1 MLTVHHLGK
10 SQSERIVWLCEE
22 LAIAYTLIVYDRDS
36 ETMLAPSDYKA
47 LHPIGA
53 APVITEGEMVL
64 AESEAIIDYII
75 ARHGA
80 GRLAL
85 SADEAAFPDYLY
97 WYHFTNGTLQ
107 PSLGRNMVLAWAGID
122 GASAIGVAMQRR
134 TDIALAMVDR
144 RLAEHPYLAGAKFS
158 AADVMIVFSLTTM
171 RYFNP
176 FELAPYP
183 AILAYLKR
191 ISLRPAYRSA
201 MAKGDPGMP
210 LLLD

>member
-22 LAIAYTLIVYDRDS
+22 LAIPYELKVYDRDAT
-36 ETMLAPSDYKA
+36 TMLAPADYKA

-53 APVITEGEMVL
+53 APVITEGDLVL

-75 ARHGA
+75 AKHGG

-85 SADEAAFPDYLY
+85 SADDGAFPDYLY

-107 PSLGRNMVLAWAGID
+107 PSIGRNMIVKWGGID
-122 GASAIGVAMQRR
+122 EASPISQAMLQR
-134 TDIALAMVDR
+134 TAIALAMVDR
-144 RLAEHPYLAGAKFS
+144 RLAQNSFLAGDVFT
-158 AADVMIVFSLTTM
+158 AADIMIVFSLTTM
-171 RYFNP
+171 RYFIP
-176 FELAPYP
+176 FELKPYP
-183 AILAYLKR
+183 AILAYLQR
-191 ISLRPAYRSA
+191 ISARPAYQVA

>member
-22 LAIAYTLIVYDRDS
+22 LAIPYELKVYDRDAT
-36 ETMLAPSDYKA
+36 TMLAPAEYKA

-53 APVITEGEMVL
+53 APVITEGDLVL

-75 ARHGA
+75 ARHG
-80 GRLAL
+80 GDRLAL
-85 SADEAAFPDYLY
+85 AADDKAFPDFLY

-107 PSLGRNMVLAWAGID
+107 PSIGRNMIIQWGGID
-122 GASAIGVAMQRR
+122 EASAISEAMRQR
-134 TDIALAMVDR
+134 TDIALALVDR
-144 RLAEHPYLAGAKFS
+144 RLAENPFLAGEAFT
-158 AADVMIVFSLTTM
+158 AADIMIVFSLTTM
-171 RYFNP
+171 RYFIP
-176 FELAPYP
+176 FELTPYP

-191 ISLRPAYRSA
+191 IAARPAYQAA

>member
-1 MLTVHHLGK
+1 MLTIHHLGK

-22 LAIAYTLIVYDRDS
+22 LAIPYTLKLYDRDLA
-36 ETMLAPSDYKA
+36 TMLAPADYKA

-53 APVITEGEMVL
+53 APVITEGELVL

-75 ARHGA
+75 ARHGR

-85 SADEAAFPDYLY
+85 SADDESFPDYLY

-107 PSLGRNMVLAWAGID
+107 PSISRNMIIRWAGID
-122 GASAIGVAMQRR
+122 EASLISGAMRQR
-134 TDIALAMVDR
+134 TDTALKMVNQ
-144 RLAEHPYLAGAKFS
+144 RLTDHPFLAGDVFT
-158 AADVMIVFSLTTM
+158 AADIMIIFTLTTM
-171 RYFNP
+171 RYFIP
-176 FELAPYP
+176 LDLASYP
-183 AILAYLKR
+183 GILAYLKR
-191 ISLRPAYRSA
+191 ISVRPAYRTA